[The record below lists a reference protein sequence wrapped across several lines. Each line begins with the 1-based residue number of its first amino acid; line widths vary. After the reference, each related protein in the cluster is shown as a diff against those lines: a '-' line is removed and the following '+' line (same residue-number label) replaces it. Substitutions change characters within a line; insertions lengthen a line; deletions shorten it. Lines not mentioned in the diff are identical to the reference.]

1 MAEDEENI
9 EEDLDLDLGEETA
22 PLIEP
27 KKGGRPPAKSP
38 NNQAVPT
45 PYAEAKMKK
54 MAEARAAEARAAA
67 AQAAAQPQVY
77 AVPRAVPME
86 TMVNEIYDGIQR
98 LEQLLMALLQQQE
111 EELAEPERPQPK
123 K

>member
-86 TMVNEIYDGIQR
+86 TMVNEIYD
-98 LEQLLMALLQQQE
+98 LLQQVAQTQQMIFALMQGE
-111 EELAEPERPQPK
+111 EEEPERPQPK